1 MSFNSQNGFNGG
13 NDMKRTVFF
22 LFTFICVFTFAA
34 NVSAAEKYKSLR
46 GDTDIPAKST
56 TPAAM
61 DWKPEESSIA
71 RTFVHQ
77 PPLIPHAVEEYD
89 MSTSDNDCLDCHGDS
104 DSGAPL
110 PHSSHFIDRDGKATE
125 GVSSLWYF
133 CTQCHVGQ
141 VDAKPLVENTFQ
153 AK

>member
-1 MSFNSQNGFNGG
+1 
-13 NDMKRTVFF
+13 MKRTVFF
-22 LFTFICVFTFAA
+22 LFTFICVVTFAGS
-34 NVSAAEKYKSLR
+34 VSAAEKYKSLR
-46 GDTDIPAKST
+46 GDTEISAKST
-56 TPAAM
+56 TPAAI

-89 MSTSDNDCLDCHGDS
+89 ISTSDNDCLDCHGDS

-110 PHSSHFIDRDGKATE
+110 PHSSHFLDRDGKATE
-125 GVSSLWYF
+125 GVSSQWYF

-141 VDAKPLVENTFQ
+141 VDAKPLVENTFG